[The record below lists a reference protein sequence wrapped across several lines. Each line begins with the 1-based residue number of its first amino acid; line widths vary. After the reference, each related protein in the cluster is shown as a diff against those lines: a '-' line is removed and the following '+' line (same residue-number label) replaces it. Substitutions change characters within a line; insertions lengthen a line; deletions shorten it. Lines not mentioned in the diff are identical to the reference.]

1 MKTYQYQATEITLM
15 HGDLL
20 DEEVDAIVCPANSFN
35 QMRGGIAGVI
45 RQRGGEIIEQE
56 AMAQAPVAV
65 GQAVVT
71 TAGKL
76 PARHVIHAPTMKL
89 PVQNATIEGV
99 VLSVRASLSCADQ
112 HGYNTIAF
120 PGMGTGIGGVSYADA
135 ARAMLAETKRYL
147 GEGQSHLRSV
157 IFVGRSQELY
167 DAFVA
172 DAEPLF
178 GKQ

>member
-1 MKTYQYQATEITLM
+1 MKTYRYGATEIVLKQ
-15 HGDLL
+15 GDLL
-20 DEEVDAIVCPANSFN
+20 DEGVEAIVCPANSFN

-76 PARHVIHAPTMKL
+76 KAKHVIHAPTMKL
-89 PVQNATIEGV
+89 PVQNATIEGA
-99 VLSVRASLSCADQ
+99 VLSVRAALACADQ
-112 HGYNTIAF
+112 HNFKSIAF
-120 PGMGTGIGGVSYADA
+120 PGMGTGIGGLSYADA
-135 ARAMLAETKRYL
+135 ARAMLTETKRYL
-147 GEGQSHLRSV
+147 DESQSHLRSV

-172 DAEPLF
+172 AADPLL
-178 GKQ
+178 GKK